1 MSDYWL
7 SVIIPTL
14 NEEKF
19 IGSRLENLGEVFP
32 RKDVEVIVADGGSG
46 DGTREA
52 VRRYPG
58 VKIVS
63 SAPGRGPQLNR
74 GAAEARGDVLLFLH
88 ADACL
93 PAGAGELIRRA
104 SREKGTAG
112 GCFQIKTIPPPGKGR
127 LFRLLL
133 KTADWR
139 SRFSRFPYGDQAVF
153 VKRTVFER
161 MGGFRNYPIM
171 EDLDFSKRLRRV
183 GKIVRIKEPVQVSG
197 RRWDKN
203 IVVNFIKLKTFP
215 LLFRLGVSPR
225 FLARF
230 YR

>member
-1 MSDYWL
+1 MNVPRL
-7 SVIIPTL
+7 SVIVPVL
-14 NEEKF
+14 NEEKI
-19 IGSRLENLGEVFP
+19 IGRALDRLAEVF
-32 RKDVEVIVADGGSG
+32 RKEEAEVIVVDGGSS
-46 DGTREA
+46 DQTAEIA
-52 VRRYPG
+52 RRRPR
-58 VKIVS
+58 VNVIAS
-63 SAPGRGPQLNR
+63 RPGRGIQLNR

-153 VKRTVFER
+153 VKQTIFER
-161 MGGFRNYPIM
+161 LGGFRDYPIM

-203 IVVNFIKLKTFP
+203 IVMNFLKLKTFP
-215 LLFRLGVSPR
+215 VLFRLGVSPR